1 VEEGYRIM
9 VLNLSWIAQMA
20 QNEGE
25 WAVLISTQ
33 KPPKKKGF
41 LTPME
46 KHEQVKS
53 RDPVANL
60 KVSHLSK
67 LYEVYTN

>member
-1 VEEGYRIM
+1 MEVDYRRV

-25 WAVLISTQ
+25 WAASISTQ

-41 LTPME
+41 STPKE
-46 KHEQVKS
+46 RHEQVKS
-53 RDPVANL
+53 RGQVAKL
-60 KVSHLSK
+60 QVSHLLR